1 MSSNNYKVTFIRD
14 AIHKNINIS
23 EPVIQALISCKE
35 FQRLRWINQ
44 LGGVQIAFPNATHTR
59 YVHSI
64 GVYHI
69 LNRVLSEVEGSSL
82 LTKEEKQTLKL
93 LVYYMI

>member
-69 LNRVLSEVEGSSL
+69 L
-82 LTKEEKQTLKL
+82 
-93 LVYYMI
+93 